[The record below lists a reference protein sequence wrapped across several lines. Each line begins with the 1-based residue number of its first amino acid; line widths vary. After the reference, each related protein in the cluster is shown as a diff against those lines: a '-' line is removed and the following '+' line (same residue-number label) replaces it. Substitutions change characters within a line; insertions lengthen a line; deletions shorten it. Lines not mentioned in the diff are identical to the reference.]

1 MSFIELISFSKVFSV
16 ALYLD
21 NKSILSRQDL
31 EITSEVLKRMADESP
46 YWTHEQREM
55 YKIIVDFV
63 KQELDAVQ

>member
-16 ALYLD
+16 ALHLD

-31 EITSEVLKRMADESP
+31 EITSETLKRMADESP
-46 YWTHEQREM
+46 YWTHEQREL
-55 YKIIVDFV
+55 YKVIVDFV

>member
-1 MSFIELISFSKVFSV
+1 MSCIELVSFSKVFSV
-16 ALYLD
+16 ALHLD

-31 EITSEVLKRMADESP
+31 EITSEILKRMADESP

-55 YKIIVDFV
+55 HKIIVDFV